1 LAVIAANFV
10 RGEAGLPRRPAPQ
23 SRQYL
28 GSRFGDHE
36 FVIAEPNRSSAMNA
50 RPLVLIALI
59 AVGLAGC
66 HKTAPEDAAVAD
78 NDQPGFLG
86 LGSHHGRYGAVGIYT
101 PSQPWTR
108 MVTQLSQN
116 NPGAAQLADDQ
127 AVIVV
132 SDSQTGEVR
141 ACGDL
146 TGYCISMNPWKA
158 ALVGGQLAPIKLKP
172 EPVDQSAQAGHT
184 GRMVRLKREAAASDA
199 AMAPPAAS
207 DRP

>member
-1 LAVIAANFV
+1 
-10 RGEAGLPRRPAPQ
+10 
-23 SRQYL
+23 
-28 GSRFGDHE
+28 
-36 FVIAEPNRSSAMNA
+36 MNA
-50 RPLVLIALI
+50 RPLALIALI

-66 HKTAPEDAAVAD
+66 HKKAPEDAAAAD
-78 NDQPGFLG
+78 NDQPGFFG

-101 PSQPWTR
+101 PSQPWAR

-158 ALVGGQLAPIKLKP
+158 ALVGGQVAPVTLKP
-172 EPVDQSAQAGHT
+172 EPVEQPAPAKNAG
-184 GRMVRLKREAAASDA
+184 GIVRLNRAAAASDA
-199 AMAPPAAS
+199 AMVPQTAS